1 MPTVSAADLCHKNF
15 HIDIGQW
22 KWAVPPLCLELWNL
36 RGRESGKQP
45 RLQTNG
51 RRWWRQSFGERKIN
65 HSWIEESACRLI
77 KKKSGR
83 GWSGLVWFSPD
94 RRPWVPRS
102 ADKVKSRIQSAR
114 LAPITLK
121 VQRSIWCPGE
131 RHDHVRFAE
140 WNWK

>member
-1 MPTVSAADLCHKNF
+1 MKLTCKTHFSPCIDLHNSHVYGGQSWHSMPTVSAADLCHKNF

-51 RRWWRQSFGERKIN
+51 RRWWRQSFGERNIN

-77 KKKSGR
+77 KKK
-83 GWSGLVWFSPD
+83 WAGLVWTGLVLAWSTTLGSPVG
-94 RRPWVPRS
+94 W
-102 ADKVKSRIQSAR
+102 
-114 LAPITLK
+114 
-121 VQRSIWCPGE
+121 
-131 RHDHVRFAE
+131 
-140 WNWK
+140 